1 MHTSYAR
8 IRTFLLLALTICCLG
23 AFSAAQNQ
31 DQGQNQDQPKRGPST
46 PEERKRFLA
55 IAHKMETSPLDFSL
69 RKERD
74 WATHWLVDIPDINVN
89 PCAELLANFMETRY
103 PYKAEING
111 QLAFSMAAFMI
122 EHPDKVGDLVATNTA
137 ALEGG
142 LKAYRSILRI
152 EPTAQSRIL
161 EALADQETQGKL
173 TQYVR
178 ELTKRG
184 CDNGDERGL

>member
-1 MHTSYAR
+1 MQTSYAR
-8 IRTFLLLALTICCLG
+8 IRTFLLLACVICCLG
-23 AFSAAQNQ
+23 ALSAGQNQ
-31 DQGQNQDQPKRGPST
+31 DQDQDQPKRGPST

-55 IAHKMETSPLDFSL
+55 IAHKMENAPLDPSL

-74 WATHWLVDIPDINVN
+74 WATHWMIDIPDINVN
-89 PCAELLANFMETRY
+89 PCAELLGDFMESRY

-111 QLAFSMAAFMI
+111 QVAFSMAAFII
-122 EHPDKVGDLVATNTA
+122 EHPDKVGDIVATNTA

-161 EALADQETQGKL
+161 EALSDQESQGKL
-173 TQYVR
+173 TQFVR